1 MKRNLTAEEPTE
13 VEGPDPLKTVERQF
27 GEAMESMVD
36 VMSRI
41 YRNQALKG
49 LDKETVKKFEDAPLH
64 ADDVALL
71 NQYQF
76 KDANFAREFLAQA
89 RRITRKLKQRFS
101 FDRLERLASQQLD
114 KVDKRGREEFYKR
127 VSDVVGIDPKRLANE
142 EGLQARTNAMML
154 ETAKWA
160 EKLRDETLE
169 MYTANSLR
177 AMAEGKTL
185 DDVLSQFDGMQE
197 KRKNHAKMVA
207 RTQVATFNSLMTKA
221 RAENLGITR
230 AVWVS
235 ANDERVRGN
244 PSGKYPNAKPSHWW
258 ADGEEFDLAEGL
270 KFPSGGYYLPGT
282 PPNCRCT
289 YKLIIPKGE

>member
-13 VEGPDPLKTVERQF
+13 VAGPDPLKTVERQF

-76 KDANFAREFLAQA
+76 QDANFAREFLTQA

-101 FDRLERLASQQLD
+101 FSRLEKLASQQLD
-114 KVDKRGREEFYKR
+114 KVDKRGREQFYSR
-127 VSDVVGIDPKRLANE
+127 VADVVGIDPKRLANE

-185 DDVLSQFDGMQE
+185 DDVVSQFDGMQE

-221 RAENLGITR
+221 RAENLGITK
-230 AVWVS
+230 AVWKT
-235 ANDERVRGN
+235 AMDERVRPCHQVRN
-244 PSGKYPNAKPSHWW
+244 GK
-258 ADGEEFDLAEGL
+258 EFDLAEGL
-270 KFPSGGYYLPGT
+270 YSSCDGKTLLPG
-282 PPNCRCT
+282 NDFSCRCT
-289 YKLIIPKGE
+289 YLLVIPQGD